1 VFLGFIV
8 NKNRVHVDP
17 KKIKVIQEWPT
28 PFIPFYPLTP
38 SQVLYDQL
46 RLKLKI
52 KTEKS
57 LALPEQKVV
66 FIESSNKNV
75 EHVRIYGLK
84 REVEVNCLKGVFEN
98 IFS

>member
-1 VFLGFIV
+1 M
-8 NKNRVHVDP
+8 
-17 KKIKVIQEWPT
+17 
-28 PFIPFYPLTP
+28 
-38 SQVLYDQL
+38 LYDQL